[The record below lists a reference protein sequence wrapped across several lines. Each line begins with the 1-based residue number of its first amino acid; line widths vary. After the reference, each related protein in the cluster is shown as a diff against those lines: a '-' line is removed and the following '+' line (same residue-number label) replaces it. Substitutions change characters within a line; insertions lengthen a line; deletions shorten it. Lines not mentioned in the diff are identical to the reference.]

1 MSEKHTQGR
10 LKATRLGAI
19 VGGPIREYVNGSGQD
34 QVAMTTGAEWMDEG
48 EKEANARRLV
58 ACWNACEGIPTA
70 DLEQYAALDGV
81 DHETVASLRFI
92 GGLVRQRDELLA
104 ALASCRR
111 ELGYCAQQLQTSGWK
126 VGSTINDAITSADA
140 AIAKV
145 KGGAA

>member
-34 QVAMTTGAEWMDEG
+34 QVAMTTGTEWMDEG

-58 ACWNACEGIPTA
+58 ACWNACDGIPTT

-81 DHETVASLRFI
+81 EHETVARLRFV
-92 GGLVRQRDELLA
+92 GGLVKQRDELLE
-104 ALASCRR
+104 ALEVCRDALQRIREYGGHRASA
-111 ELGYCAQQLQTSGWK
+111 EIVAEQ
-126 VGSTINDAITSADA
+126 
-140 AIAKV
+140 AIANV